1 MYQHMPFHEDLSK
14 HIPLRMPAPNNITS
28 LSLVV
33 TGCARRWAMLKTTEL
48 KVKDMLSQPHTVKST
63 LSIHEAV
70 DLMRKEKVDF
80 LSVTDEHNT
89 LVGVLTENDLIKVVR
104 HESPSLFAASEAWLN
119 QVRKE
124 YVNAPIRE
132 IMHTKFASISP
143 EESIQSAFKI
153 MHANNYKMLHV
164 LDPKSRLLGIIRIRD
179 VFKKLIEKA
188 E

>member
-1 MYQHMPFHEDLSK
+1 
-14 HIPLRMPAPNNITS
+14 
-28 LSLVV
+28 
-33 TGCARRWAMLKTTEL
+33 MLKTTEL
-48 KVKDMLSQPHTVKST
+48 KVKDMLSEPHTVRAS
-63 LSIHEAV
+63 LSIHEAI

-89 LVGVLTENDLIKVVR
+89 LIGVLTENDLIKIVKQD
-104 HESPSLFAASEAWLN
+104 SPSLFAASESWLN
-119 QVRKE
+119 QVKKE
-124 YVNAPIRE
+124 HVNAPIKE

-143 EESIQSAFKI
+143 EESIHTAFKI

-164 LDPKSRLLGIIRIRD
+164 LDSKSKLLGIIRIRD

>member
-1 MYQHMPFHEDLSK
+1 
-14 HIPLRMPAPNNITS
+14 
-28 LSLVV
+28 
-33 TGCARRWAMLKTTEL
+33 MLKTTEL
-48 KVKDMLSQPHTVKST
+48 KVKDMMSEPHTVRAS
-63 LSIHEAV
+63 LSIHDAI

-80 LSVTDEHNT
+80 LSVTDEQNA
-89 LVGVLTENDLIKVVR
+89 LVGVLTENDLIKILKQ
-104 HESPSLFAASEAWLN
+104 ESPSLFAASEVWVN

-124 YVNAPIRE
+124 YVNAPIKE

-143 EESIQSAFKI
+143 EESIQSAFRI

-164 LDPKSRLLGIIRIRD
+164 LDSKSRLLGIIRIRD

>member
-1 MYQHMPFHEDLSK
+1 
-14 HIPLRMPAPNNITS
+14 
-28 LSLVV
+28 
-33 TGCARRWAMLKTTEL
+33 MLKTTEL
-48 KVKDMLSQPHTVKST
+48 KVNDMLSEPYTVKA
-63 LSIHEAV
+63 SISVHEAI

-89 LVGVLTENDLIKVVR
+89 LVGVLTENDLIKIVR
-104 HESPSLFAASEAWLN
+104 QESPSLFAASEAWMN
-119 QVRKE
+119 QVKKE
-124 YVNAPIRE
+124 HVNAPIRE

-164 LDPKSRLLGIIRIRD
+164 IDPKNKLLGIIRIRD
-179 VFKKLIEKA
+179 IFKKLMEKA

>member
-1 MYQHMPFHEDLSK
+1 
-14 HIPLRMPAPNNITS
+14 
-28 LSLVV
+28 
-33 TGCARRWAMLKTTEL
+33 MLKTTEL
-48 KVKDMLSQPHTVKST
+48 KVKDMMSEPHTVRAG
-63 LSIHEAV
+63 LSIHDAI

-89 LVGVLTENDLIKVVR
+89 LVGVLTENDLIKILKQD
-104 HESPSLFAASEAWLN
+104 SPSLFAASEVWMN

-124 YVNAPIRE
+124 YVNAPIKE

-143 EESIQSAFKI
+143 EESIQSAFRI

-164 LDPKSRLLGIIRIRD
+164 LDSKNRLLGIIRIRD